1 VAGAD
6 ERDVFDVVV
15 ICSGNRFRSP
25 IAEAVLREAVNGLPV
40 SVGSAG
46 TLDLRP
52 GPAFPEAVEIG
63 QSYGLDL
70 ASHRSR
76 CVVGLDLSGA
86 DLVLGFEPIHVASA
100 VVDAGA
106 RRERSFLLPELV
118 GYLNGIDPPEGAETV
133 ERARSAVEAANEERA
148 RSGSPTPE
156 EIADPVGGPR
166 AAFVATAEQVRRLT
180 LSLAEAL
187 FGVRR

>member
-86 DLVLGFEPIHVASA
+86 DLVLGFEPIHVAAA
-100 VVDAGA
+100 VAEAGA
-106 RRERSFLLPELV
+106 RRERAFLLTELAE
-118 GYLNGIDPPEGAETV
+118 YAATLAPPRAADPR
-133 ERARSAVEAANEERA
+133 ERARLGIEAAHEA
-148 RSGSPTPE
+148 RLAAGSPHAPE
-156 EIADPVGGPR
+156 VSDPVGGSPAEFLRTGERVR
-166 AAFVATAEQVRRLT
+166 ALT
-180 LSLAEAL
+180 LSVTEFL
-187 FGVRR
+187 FGPR